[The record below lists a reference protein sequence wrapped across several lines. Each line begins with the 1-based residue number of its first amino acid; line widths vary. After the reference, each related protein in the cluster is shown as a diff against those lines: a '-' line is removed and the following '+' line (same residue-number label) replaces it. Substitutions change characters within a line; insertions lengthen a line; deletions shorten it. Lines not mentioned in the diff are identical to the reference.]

1 MNIPSISAVS
11 ALQQAAVRQQIDTAL
26 LAKAN
31 NIAKDQAKATLGLLR
46 ESGETVEPAGGDG
59 DSDDGRSLNL
69 IA

>member
-1 MNIPSISAVS
+1 MNIPSIGAVGG
-11 ALQQAAVRQQIDTAL
+11 LQRAAIRQQIDSAL

-31 NIAKDQAKATLGLLR
+31 NIAKDQAKATLRLLS
-46 ESGETVEPAGGDG
+46 EAGETVEPAGGDA